1 MASSPPAGSLLQE
14 PKLRFSLRERFDR
27 VKGKLSSPQS
37 KGNVVDPSPAVATPD
52 TGAQAIARDQ
62 DVGKAIEP
70 RTGPTSQD
78 HLSPDSQLP
87 TRDNDTGENT
97 SQTPY
102 EVVSAETHAPEI
114 PEQVFKPIREVW
126 NEAYE
131 DLKAQDEDLITKYEV
146 RLRHNVYGALAS
158 KALKVE
164 RAELMKSVV
173 DMKLEQYKEDAWKV
187 KALGEEFLVKNMAKP
202 LVGVL
207 KWADKYVGD
216 ALKSNPMAS
225 FGWAGVMVFV
235 PVSFLRASSSGQLA
249 VNQTELK

>member
-14 PKLRFSLRERFDR
+14 PKLQFSLRENFDR
-27 VKGKLSSPQS
+27 VKGKLSSLRS
-37 KGNVVDPSPAVATPD
+37 KGNVVDPSPDVGTPI

-62 DVGKAIEP
+62 NVGEAIEL
-70 RTGPTSQD
+70 RTGPTPQD
-78 HLSPDSQLP
+78 HLSPDIQLL
-87 TRDNDTGENT
+87 TRDNGIGENT
-97 SQTPY
+97 SQPPC
-102 EVVSAETHAPEI
+102 EVVSAETHIPEI
-114 PEQVFKPIREVW
+114 PEQVFKPIREIW

-131 DLKAQDEDLITKYEV
+131 DLKALDEDLITKYEV

-173 DMKLEQYKEDAWKV
+173 DMKLEQYRENAWKV
-187 KALGEEFLVKNMAKP
+187 KALGEEFLIKNMAKP

-235 PVSFLRASSSGQLA
+235 PVSLFRACSM
-249 VNQTELK
+249 VNWV